1 MMKLLLINA
10 GQIVTVNT
18 NGKNEKRRGELDQLY
33 VLTDHSIFIE
43 DGKIKDIIPNSSLGK
58 YETIEKIDLEN
69 KIILPGLVECHT
81 HTAFAGSR
89 ADEFR
94 QKLSGIHYEE
104 IAKKGGGILTT
115 VKAVRETPLHTLAEI
130 MKPRIE
136 DFIKQGVTTL
146 EIKSGYGLD
155 FKNEIKL
162 LNAIKIIDELYA
174 IDIIATFLGAHTFPP
189 EYKKDHQSYINEIVD
204 KMLPYIAKNKL
215 AEFCDAFCE
224 TTAFSSEEIEIIFSK
239 AKELGL
245 GIKLHTDQFNSI
257 GGIDSAIKYNAVS
270 VDHLEVLQD
279 SDLNKL
285 SDQNIVCD
293 LLPGV
298 SFFLNYQYA
307 PARKLIDSGALV
319 ALSTDYNPGSS
330 HINNLHL
337 IMSLAALKMGMTIE
351 ETISAV
357 TINAARSL
365 NRSNSA
371 GSIEIGKDADFAVF
385 NTKEYSDIVYN
396 VGKNL
401 NCMTIK
407 RGRVIY
413 QSDLKMT
420 I

>member
-1 MMKLLLINA
+1 MKLLLINA
-10 GQIVTVNT
+10 EQIVTVNT
-18 NGKNEKRRGELDQLY
+18 NGKNAKRRGELSQLD
-33 VLTDHSIFIE
+33 VLTDHSVFVE
-43 DGKIKDIIPNSSLGK
+43 DGKIVDIIRNTSLDK
-58 YETIEKIDLEN
+58 YRTIEKIDLNN

-94 QKLSGIHYEE
+94 QKISGIHYEE

-115 VKAVRETPLHTLAEI
+115 VKAVRETPLHTLVEI

-155 FKNEIKL
+155 FENEIKL

-174 IDIIATFLGAHTFPP
+174 IDIVSTFLGAHTYPP
-189 EYKKDHQSYINEIVD
+189 EYKLDHHSYINEIVD

-239 AKELGL
+239 ATELGL

-257 GGIDSAIKYNAVS
+257 GGIDSAIKYSAVS
-270 VDHLEVLQD
+270 VDHLEVLKD

-293 LLPGV
+293 ILPGV

-351 ETISAV
+351 ETISSV

-385 NTKEYSDIVYN
+385 NAKEYSDIVYN

-407 RGRVIY
+407 RGRLIY
-413 QSDLKMT
+413 KSDQ
-420 I
+420 